1 MEAAKAA
8 KPNRTNRRGS
18 RMDYS
23 ISPEG
28 EKFKLPDEKDY
39 RKEYERLFKLVERH
53 RTEGHEI
60 VVVMGLGFVGAV
72 MAAVVADAVDKET
85 GKPNKFV
92 IGMQRPSVRSYWK
105 IPLFNRGISPIKAED
120 PEVAPMIER
129 CVNKKKTMTAT
140 FTYDALKLADVLVID
155 VQCDFLKQELGNLR
169 SGHAEISA
177 ETHAGL
183 NDDGVVRTIGIV
195 FILGDSR
202 GIGQRAGA
210 ASRRIDVDQNADRR
224 VFAGIES
231 TDGTGDDR
239 CSRAG
244 PLARRYIDQR
254 CSSVQ
259 RIDKA
264 VIPCVGIAQRQNN
277 FGIWERFQQFRH
289 K

>member
-28 EKFKLPDEKDY
+28 ERFKLPDEEDY

-85 GKPNKFV
+85 GNPNKFV
-92 IGMQRPSVRSYWK
+92 IGMQRPSIRSYWK

-169 SGHAEISA
+169 SGHADISA
-177 ETHAGL
+177 LEDSFKIIGEKIDPKCLVLIETTVPPGTTEYVAYP
-183 NDDGVVRTIGIV
+183 IV
-195 FILGDSR
+195 KKAFKKR
-202 GIGQRAGA
+202 GIKDELRLAH
-210 ASRRIDVDQNADRR
+210 SFER
-224 VFAGIES
+224 VMPG
-231 TDGTGDDR
+231 
-239 CSRAG
+239 
-244 PLARRYIDQR
+244 
-254 CSSVQ
+254 
-259 RIDKA
+259 K
-264 VIPCVGIAQRQNN
+264 N
-277 FGIWERFQQFRH
+277 
-289 K
+289 